1 MDRWVNEWVGGQM
14 DRWVDGLIGRQ
25 KNRWVVGWKDGQ
37 TDGSVNEKVER

>member
-1 MDRWVNEWVGGQM
+1 MNEWVGGQM
-14 DRWVDGLIGRQ
+14 DRWVDGWIGRQ